1 MTETKRCRF
10 DNSILLIKST
20 QRTPSQLLKEY
31 YYTAY
36 FYCPQCQ
43 RIFHDDIFKVIN
55 KNVEVFTGKESN
67 FSHDAEVEIWT
78 DGACS
83 YNGTERARAS
93 WAFVSGDYEEGGFVE
108 GKQTNNRGE
117 AYAIYFALVWAV
129 KKMFKKIKIHTDS
142 QISIHGVLKDPQKVK
157 ENREIF
163 EKIHAVTKNNNLEVE
178 YVKVLGHSGDP
189 NNERADKVAT
199 ALVM

>member
-10 DNSILLIKST
+10 DNSTLLIKST
-20 QRTPSQLLKEY
+20 QRTPSQLLKKY

-55 KNVEVFTGKESN
+55 KNVELFTGKESD

-129 KKMFKKIKIHTDS
+129 KKMYKKIKIHTDS